1 MDERVVTLSQSMLDE
16 IVEAAAERGATRAL
30 EKVGL
35 HDKDAGGDIRDL
47 RTLLD
52 SYRTVRNGALSTIGK
67 GIGVAILAVLAW
79 FAGKHYGG

>member
-35 HDKDAGGDIRDL
+35 HDDQAGKDINDL
-47 RTLLD
+47 RTLL
-52 SYRTVRNGALSTIGK
+52 SSWRTVKNGVLASIGK
-67 GIGVAILAVLAW
+67 GIGVLVLAGLALL
-79 FAGKHYGG
+79 AGRHYGG

>member
-35 HDKDAGGDIRDL
+35 HDDKAGKDLNDL
-47 RTLLD
+47 RTLL
-52 SYRTVRNGALSTIGK
+52 SSWRTVKNGVLASIGK
-67 GIGVAILAVLAW
+67 GIGVLVLAGLALL
-79 FAGKHYGG
+79 AGRHYGG